1 MITLH
6 LPMPPSV
13 NQAYRNV
20 PGVGRVKT
28 DAARKYEGVVLAT
41 LMAHRPRIKTITGD
55 VAVSVAFGP
64 RNRRRDLDNLLKLP
78 LDAVVKAG
86 VIEDDSRI
94 VALRARWCDRTSGC
108 VVTIERAG

>member
-28 DAARKYEGVVLAT
+28 DAARKYEGAVLAI
-41 LMAHRPRIKTITGD
+41 LMVHRPRIKTITGD
-55 VAVSVAFGP
+55 VVVSAAFGP
-64 RNRRRDLDNLLKLP
+64 RNKRRDLDNCAKLP
-78 LDAVVKAG
+78 LDALVKAG
-86 VIEDDSRI
+86 VIEDDRHI
-94 VALRARWCDRTSGC
+94 VKLTLAWDNSVDGC
-108 VVTIERAG
+108 VVTIGRAE

>member
-1 MITLH
+1 MTILH

-20 PGVGRVKT
+20 PGRGRVKT
-28 DAARKYEGVVLAT
+28 DAARKYEGAVLAI
-41 LMAHRPRIKTITGD
+41 LMAHRPRIKTIKGD
-55 VAVSVAFGP
+55 VVVFAAFGP

-78 LDAVVKAG
+78 LDAIVKAG

-94 VALRARWCDRTSGC
+94 VELRARWDDDVDGC
-108 VVTIERAG
+108 VVNIERAE